1 MMFKA
6 TLKKQA
12 LIMSAATLALTASAN
27 SLAGLVT
34 NGDFETFGGT
44 SWGVETGGGASFSF
58 PTTGGNPDGYL
69 RMDNTSAAWGGVAIS
84 TDDTAGTPLAT
95 VSAATGVTLTAG
107 SSYDFL
113 WDMKAFSGAGGGSGI
128 KIESWNDA
136 GFLSTTG
143 DQVFAATSG
152 WSSYSYNYLID
163 AGATRLIIV
172 LLGVNADS
180 VMGYDN
186 VCIESCVSA
195 VPVPAAV
202 WLFGSGLLGL
212 VGVARKK
219 KA

>member
-1 MMFKA
+1 MFKA

-12 LIMSAATLALTASAN
+12 LIMGAATLALTASAS

-44 SWGVETGGGASFSF
+44 SWGLETGGGASFSF

-128 KIESWNDA
+128 KIESWPGTAAARLTIDS
-136 GFLSTTG
+136 GVPKSLGRWDGVTFLS
-143 DQVFAATSG
+143 
-152 WSSYSYNYLID
+152 
-163 AGATRLIIV
+163 
-172 LLGVNADS
+172 
-180 VMGYDN
+180 
-186 VCIESCVSA
+186 
-195 VPVPAAV
+195 
-202 WLFGSGLLGL
+202 GLDVLGL
-212 VGVARKK
+212 PRRLLLIPWLPACL
-219 KA
+219 